1 MAEQESQPQETA
13 SAGGEEG
20 SGAGGGGQEPKTPGL
35 WSAGTKKTSE
45 TESALT
51 GLVPVSLQPP
61 EQGDASRAFSVGIAR
76 AGPLPLLHS
85 AASALG
91 CTRLGSGR
99 PRQQSPPL
107 PVVPRCTSGRK
118 VPGLVFDPVDMG
130 FWYPEWLLSEAL
142 PHAQDSIQFPPC
154 SGSAR
159 RQASVPCS
167 GVKPW
172 EGELCPQ
179 TLVWALETSRP
190 LVLRNTPYPPLNSPL
205 SAREFP
211 FGRALWPW
219 PSHSCD

>member
-159 RQASVPCS
+159 RQASLFPAAALSLGRGNFVPKLWFGLWKRHAHWYC
-167 GVKPW
+167 G
-172 EGELCPQ
+172 
-179 TLVWALETSRP
+179 
-190 LVLRNTPYPPLNSPL
+190 TPPTHP
-205 SAREFP
+205 
-211 FGRALWPW
+211 
-219 PSHSCD
+219 